1 MKIVNRLCSDTMD
14 KYAGDNVII
23 LASDG
28 VMIQIPCSLMCP
40 SDFEL
45 NNCLID
51 NEDCIGLGKCK
62 ECFNVA
68 IKDITGVQIF
78 LSNKFTGVKVANII
92 GTPIIDL
99 KETSINE

>member
-1 MKIVNRLCSDTMD
+1 MKIVNKLCSDTLD
-14 KYAGDNVII
+14 KYAGDNLIVLSGDNITI
-23 LASDG
+23 H
-28 VMIQIPCSLMCP
+28 IPCSLMCP

-62 ECFNVA
+62 ECFELA

-78 LSNKFTGVKVANII
+78 LSNKFTGVKVATII
-92 GTPIIDL
+92 DTPIIDL
-99 KETSINE
+99 KEATIIE